1 MRCKRQIEKNR
12 NKSQAKPRHI
22 CKSIKKRKTI
32 DNTMGIM
39 DNDKHKQTD

>member
-22 CKSIKKRKTI
+22 CESIKKRKTI

-39 DNDKHKQTD
+39 DSDKHKQTD